1 MFEAQRYSRR
11 RLLERGGMLGGAVL
25 GGAFL
30 GACGGSDS
38 TTGGTTTAAG
48 GAATTDAGAAT
59 TMAAAVAGTIRTL
72 MWEGYEMPDAF
83 SPLGTDI
90 TVEAAFMAANE
101 DVINKK
107 GTYDIG
113 CGIEGIYPAL
123 NAAGVLSAMDT
134 ARLPNL
140 TNVIPGFE
148 TNELITFDGNQTAMP
163 YVWASQG
170 MTYLDDGQAAP
181 QKLEDLLS
189 PQLKGKVG
197 IGDDGNSVIIQVA
210 RMLGLGGERPA
221 FLTEAELDQV
231 FDALQ
236 EFKANAFG
244 VIANPYGEYAGA
256 YARGEIT
263 AAFPDWGPTAVAA
276 SEQGKT
282 VSVIFPPTSFSWI
295 DALFIANGVEQT
307 DAMYA
312 FLNQA
317 IDPETQYQVGNTL
330 QLAVVN
336 ADAQQRLVDQ
346 GGAWGYYA
354 DPDTLFENAPN
365 VEWPP
370 VDGGGEYA
378 DYATWL
384 KRWQDFK
391 AS

>member
-1 MFEAQRYSRR
+1 MFEAQRHTRR
-11 RLLERGGMLGGAVL
+11 IFLQRTGMLGGVVL

-30 GACGGSDS
+30 AACGGSDS
-38 TTGGTTTAAG
+38 GGGGGEAAG
-48 GAATTDAGAAT
+48 DDAAATAS
-59 TMAAAVAGTIRTL
+59 GTVRTL

-83 SPLGTDI
+83 SPLGSGI
-90 TVEAAFMAANE
+90 AVEAAFMAANE

-113 CGIEGIYPAL
+113 CGIQGIYPAL
-123 NAAGVLSAMDT
+123 NAAGVLSAIDT
-134 ARLPNL
+134 ERLPNL
-140 TNVIPGFE
+140 SKVIPGFE
-148 TNELITFDGNQTAMP
+148 TNPLIEFDGKQTGMP

-170 MTYLDDGQAAP
+170 MTFLDDGQTAP
-181 QKLEDLLS
+181 TKLEDLLS
-189 PQLKGKVG
+189 PQFRGKVG

-210 RMLGLGGERPA
+210 RMLGLGGDRPA

-231 FDALQ
+231 FDALA

-244 VIANPYGEYAGA
+244 IIANPYGEYAGA

-276 SEQGKT
+276 SEQGKQ

-295 DALFIANGVEQT
+295 DSLFIANGVEQT
-307 DAMYA
+307 DTMYA

-317 IDPETQYQVGNTL
+317 IDPETQYQVGNAL

-336 ADAQQRLVDQ
+336 ADAEKRLVDQ
-346 GGAWGYYA
+346 GGAWGYYG
-354 DPDTLFENAPN
+354 DPDALFAAAPN